1 MLTKKK
7 KIIVLVG
14 MLGLLVV
21 TGVVNVVLNNRT
33 SGGPSGPVHG
43 GQQAGFFAEYRA
55 NRTSIRQQTFLE
67 LDAIIANANMSEQV
81 RSDAEVTRLTLVQN
95 MEMELILEGL
105 IRAMG
110 FDDVVVSANNQNIN
124 VIVRT
129 PEGESNIEAF
139 QAAQILDIIVR
150 ETDRTAQNVRIIPV
164 EG

>member
-33 SGGPSGPVHG
+33 GGPGDYVHG

-67 LDAIIANANMSEQV
+67 LDAIIANAHMSEQV

-110 FDDVVVSANNQNIN
+110 FDDVVVSSNNQNIN

-129 PEGESNIEAF
+129 SEGESNIESF

>member
-21 TGVVNVVLNNRT
+21 TGVVNVVLNNRV
-33 SGGPSGPVHG
+33 GGPGDHVHG
-43 GQQAGFFAEYRA
+43 GQHAGFFAEYRA

-67 LDAIIANANMSEQV
+67 LDAIIANANISEQV

-110 FDDVVVSANNQNIN
+110 FDDVVVSSNNQNIN

-129 PEGESNIEAF
+129 PEGESNIESF

>member
-14 MLGLLVV
+14 MLGLLVI
-21 TGVVNVVLNNRT
+21 TGVVNVVLNNRI
-33 SGGPSGPVHG
+33 GGNADYTGG
-43 GQQAGFFAEYRA
+43 GQQLGFFAEYRA
-55 NRTSIRQQTFLE
+55 NRTTIRQQTFLE

-81 RSDAEVTRLTLVQN
+81 RADAETTRLALVQN
-95 MEMELILEGL
+95 MEMELVLEGL

-110 FDDVVVSANNQNIN
+110 FGDVVVSSNNQNIN
-124 VIVRT
+124 VIVQT
-129 PEGESNIEAF
+129 DEGTSNIEAF